1 MTDDAGKLVLRL
13 AVGVLMLLHGI
24 HKLLHGVDG
33 IGGIGGMLAGMGLPT
48 VLAYGVYLGEVVGPL
63 LVILGLYTRLGAL
76 LMLGNMVVALALA
89 HRAELFD
96 IGPMGGWAIELQGLF
111 LFGSLAIMLLG
122 AGRYSVGGITGRYN

>member
-13 AVGVLMLLHGI
+13 SVGVLMLLHGI

-33 IGGIGGMLAGMGLPT
+33 IGGMLSGMGLPSF
-48 VLAYGVYLGEVVGPL
+48 LAYGVFLGEVVGPL
-63 LVILGLYTRLGAL
+63 LVIVGLYTRLGAL

-96 IGPMGGWAIELQGLF
+96 IGPMGGWAIELQAVPVR
-111 LFGSLAIMLLG
+111 LAGHPAARRRALQRRG
-122 AGRYSVGGITGRYN
+122 AERPLQLAT

>member
-33 IGGIGGMLAGMGLPT
+33 ISGMLGGMGLPT
-48 VLAYGVYLGEVVGPL
+48 FLAYGVYLGEVVGPL
-63 LVILGLYTRLGAL
+63 LVILGVYTRLGGL
-76 LMLGNMVVALALA
+76 LMLGNMVAALALA
-89 HRAELFD
+89 HQAELFD

-111 LFGSLAIMLLG
+111 LFGALAIMLLG
-122 AGRYSVGGITGRYN
+122 AGRYSVGGINGRYN

>member
-13 AVGVLMLLHGI
+13 AVGALMLLHGI

-33 IGGIGGMLAGMGLPT
+33 IAGMLGGMGLPT

-76 LMLGNMVVALALA
+76 LMLGNMLVALALA
-89 HRAELFD
+89 HRAELFSL
-96 IGPMGGWAIELQGLF
+96 GSMGGWAIETQGLF
-111 LFGSLAIMLLG
+111 LFGALAVLLLG
-122 AGRYSVGGITGRYN
+122 AGRFSIGGSNGRYN